1 MLLTM
6 LSTTFACAIPVCCSG
21 SEEMRGSVSSFAYQG
36 TNSHVVLGA
45 AGSLAL
51 KAPQPWLW
59 QRSRLWYQVTSH
71 PLLLRFSLSRGALPP
86 RPAGGVAGGEAR
98 VQCSLRR
105 PALSYLADH
114 SVAGQA
120 VAPNALLLEMASAA
134 GQLLRSQE
142 RLDNPVAVA
151 ATAFQQ
157 PLLLLPAGASEAL
170 VTCSISAASGAVAV
184 SSRAA
189 PTSQAAPVHM
199 QAQLLV
205 MRPAGPAGKPAAAG
219 TTDDE
224 AAKEAASPPAA
235 PRFSPRVTA
244 ALLSGSIGAATG
256 SASAAFAAV
265 LTEQQQH
272 TGYWVHPAVADASL
286 QLAAA
291 LQAPAGASSAEM
303 LVSAA
308 VGAYAPM
315 RQLAAGGATAGAAAG
330 LGGRNSSHWLGGAT
344 GQLLEIIDNQFKTL
358 AALRS
363 LAAAA
368 EAAGAAAAQ
377 HLPFLPSAL
386 GASTA
391 GMLPSLTLLA
401 PGAASLAPAVSVEAV
416 VRQLSEVVAGLLG
429 RSDIPT
435 DQPLMEAGL
444 DSIGKLGRQGVHA
457 CIAALGA
464 FVTARCCNSAPIV
477 LIACPHLL
485 CSALCCPAPD
495 CLPPCP
501 LLQALS
507 SLRMQSA
514 PSLESSCLPPSHLT
528 IQPSKPWAATLP
540 NSSRAQQAHSAKA
553 KGRTWRPS
561 ASLCWPP

>member
-1 MLLTM
+1 M
-6 LSTTFACAIPVCCSG
+6 
-21 SEEMRGSVSSFAYQG
+21 
-36 TNSHVVLGA
+36 LGA
-45 AGSLAL
+45 ASSVAL
-51 KAPQPWLW
+51 KAPQAWLW

-71 PLLLRFSLSRGALPP
+71 PLLLRFSRGALP
-86 RPAGGVAGGEAR
+86 RPAGGAAGIETR

-120 VAPNALLLEMASAA
+120 VAPNTLLLEMASAA
-134 GQLLRSQE
+134 GQLLWSQE
-142 RLDNPVAVA
+142 RVDNPVAVTA
-151 ATAFQQ
+151 AAFQQ
-157 PLLLLPAGASEAL
+157 PLLLLPAGASDAL
-170 VTCSISAASGAVAV
+170 VTCSISTASGAVAV
-184 SSRAA
+184 SSQAA

-199 QAQLLV
+199 QAQLQGV
-205 MRPAGPAGKPAAAG
+205 RPAGPAAKPVAAG
-219 TTDDE
+219 AADEE
-224 AAKEAASPPAA
+224 AAQEAASPRAA
-235 PRFSPRVTA
+235 PRFSARVTA
-244 ALLSGSIGAATG
+244 ALLSGSVGAATG

-291 LQAPAGASSAEM
+291 LQAPAGATSAEM

-344 GQLLEIIDNQFKTL
+344 GQLLAIIDNQFKTL

-368 EAAGAAAAQ
+368 EAAAAVAAQ

-386 GASTA
+386 VASPA
-391 GMLPSLTLLA
+391 SMLPSLTHLA
-401 PGAASLAPAVSVEAV
+401 PGAASLAPAVSVESV

-429 RSDIPT
+429 RSDIPI

-444 DSIGKLGRQGVHA
+444 DSIGEFGRHGMHA
-457 CIAALGA
+457 RIAALG
-464 FVTARCCNSAPIV
+464 CC
-477 LIACPHLL
+477 C
-485 CSALCCPAPD
+485 
-495 CLPPCP
+495 
-501 LLQALS
+501 
-507 SLRMQSA
+507 
-514 PSLESSCLPPSHLT
+514 
-528 IQPSKPWAATLP
+528 
-540 NSSRAQQAHSAKA
+540 
-553 KGRTWRPS
+553 
-561 ASLCWPP
+561 